1 MKRRFCWL
9 SLWVVLLTG
18 CSTVTVHVNTRYLS
32 DQETRV
38 LVSRL
43 KAADFAVKTNQ
54 QLFPTQVASTTIL
67 YSPLM
72 PDREAIFR
80 LEELITDDWPVS
92 YIQALS
98 ISNHWYTKNSIGLY
112 IVPNN
117 IDPHKGTS
125 SADLANVYTGWQCES
140 NVVLNLQ
147 RDGKFS
153 LQKDNQSYS
162 GNWKIT
168 SFPYL
173 QLSGSE
179 PYLHTYFEVSQHGEV
194 DKISPVTITSLTPVE
209 NDFLADGCVLT
220 FGLRD
225 N

>member
-1 MKRRFCWL
+1 MKIRLRWLCWC
-9 SLWVVLLTG
+9 VVLLTG

-32 DQETRV
+32 EQETRA
-38 LVSRL
+38 LVSKL
-43 KAADFAVKTNQ
+43 KAADFTVKTND

-67 YSPLM
+67 YSPLLQ
-72 PDREAIFR
+72 DREAIFR
-80 LEELITDDWPVS
+80 LEDTITSDWPVS

-112 IVPNN
+112 LVPENV
-117 IDPHKGTS
+117 DPHRGTS
-125 SADLANVYTGWQCES
+125 SANLANVYTGWQCKS
-140 NVVLNLQ
+140 SVVLNLH
-147 RDGKFS
+147 RNGTFG
-153 LQKDNQSYS
+153 LQKGDQSYS

-179 PYLHTYFEVSQHGEV
+179 PYLHTYFEVSQHSEV